1 MKGVAGYGDLSQSSN
16 EDWMSFASS
25 MAASLVAHILCDPVV
40 FQGWPHY
47 HQGRSLGSAG
57 PQMIPRPTMQAESL
71 RSFLDKARK
80 RKAQILAKPSFK
92 QLIIILEKQRIVV
105 LNLQWTP
112 S

>member
-47 HQGRSLGSAG
+47 HQGRSA
-57 PQMIPRPTMQAESL
+57 
-71 RSFLDKARK
+71 
-80 RKAQILAKPSFK
+80 
-92 QLIIILEKQRIVV
+92 
-105 LNLQWTP
+105 
-112 S
+112 